1 MQLTINNFRQLF
13 PDKIFSLTV
22 PWLLVKSLTFPWQLS
37 NSLTFPGFSDK
48 WSPCLCH
55 VHITAYLVTNFTRLR
70 RKKTLVNKRQ
80 RPTKETHQIHL
91 VENAELV
98 MVDWCIQQS
107 ELRHPT
113 PPAESAFHL
122 GHQHRGS
129 LSVQQ
134 PWRTLSQQTRVWSL
148 RWHPYESLGKW
159 HLDNCLLPVQ
169 CATPPQE
176 ILAVIPKKF
185 ENSQFIWFIFIYL
198 FSWTLDC
205 PYIHY
210 VV

>member
-55 VHITAYLVTNFTRLR
+55 VHITAYLVTNFTRLELR

-80 RPTKETHQIHL
+80 RPMKETHQIHL

-134 PWRTLSQQTRVWSL
+134 PWRPSLSKPGFDPSADTHMSHWANGI
-148 RWHPYESLGKW
+148 WTTA
-159 HLDNCLLPVQ
+159 C
-169 CATPPQE
+169 
-176 ILAVIPKKF
+176 
-185 ENSQFIWFIFIYL
+185 SQFNVLPPPKRY
-198 FSWTLDC
+198 
-205 PYIHY
+205 
-210 VV
+210 